1 MNTPHS
7 KKQRSVAGPSPAAAA
22 VPLPAAGVGPIA
34 GMADGLAS
42 ARERRP
48 AAGKPAPGRR
58 RVVVMLPTLFI
69 LFYRFLFTVLLHCSV
84 IGLSFDDH
92 LRCRFR
98 YGISMSSV
106 TLAYAL
112 NKL

>member
-1 MNTPHS
+1 MANLCGVSAVLLPHS
-7 KKQRSVAGPSPAAAA
+7 KKHRSVAGPSPAAAA

-48 AAGKPAPGRR
+48 AAGKSAPGRR
-58 RVVVMLPTLFI
+58 RVVVILPTLFI

-84 IGLSFDDH
+84 VGLSFDVH
-92 LRCRFR
+92 
-98 YGISMSSV
+98 IP
-106 TLAYAL
+106 
-112 NKL
+112 